1 MDGYKTVLNPLSRKR
16 NYNKMKE
23 MISSD
28 NSILI
33 GVLGGVAAII
43 TSFKWIAD
51 SLKEWRMGREIKLEE
66 IMKKLEIERER
77 NKSNEMELQVIKN
90 DLQRIKITMSA
101 VLPLLR
107 KMNAG
112 DIETLN
118 LLSLFEEERKQSDT

>member
-1 MDGYKTVLNPLSRKR
+1 
-16 NYNKMKE
+16 MKE

-66 IMKKLEIERER
+66 IMKKLEIEKER
-77 NKSNEMELQVIKN
+77 NKSNEMELRVIKN

-118 LLSLFEEERKQSDT
+118 LLSLFEEERKKSDT